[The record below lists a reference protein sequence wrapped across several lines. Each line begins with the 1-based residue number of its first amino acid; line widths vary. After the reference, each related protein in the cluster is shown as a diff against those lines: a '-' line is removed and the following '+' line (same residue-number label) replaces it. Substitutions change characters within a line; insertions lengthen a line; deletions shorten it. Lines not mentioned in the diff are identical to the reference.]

1 MPRFVVEY
9 GKVGKPPEPD
19 GRLDAP
25 AFHRNHEPIWSAIK
39 GYLHRP
45 GGNVLELGSGT
56 GQHAAAF
63 AGRTPHLVWWPSDTN
78 EKHLASIAAW
88 RKFARLENLRAP
100 QRIDLESAAW
110 TWRSDNDGPLVAMLC
125 INVTHI
131 SPWAATQNLIDGAA
145 RFLQPGGHLFVYGPF
160 MRAGLHTAPSN
171 IDFDKSLRAKNPEWG
186 VRDIAD
192 LNHLARKAGLSP
204 AELHAMPSNN
214 WVLVFA
220 RPLGQN

>member
-39 GYLHRP
+39 GRLHKP
-45 GGNVLELGSGT
+45 SGNVLELGSGT

-78 EKHLASIAAW
+78 EKHLASIEAW

-131 SPWAATQNLIDGAA
+131 SPWATTQNLIDGAA

>member
-1 MPRFVVEY
+1 MPRFVVEF